1 MEKPLSDNLPTV
13 LKNADVTQAEFAE
26 LCGVRRV
33 TVNLWCRGKM
43 RPHRYIRSNVLSL
56 VERVEHA
63 TSAGVLPLPRSVKRG
78 DRLDALRQATT
89 N

>member
-1 MEKPLSDNLPTV
+1 MDLKLSDSLPKV
-13 LKNADVTQAEFAE
+13 LEQAQVTQAEFAA

-43 RPHRYIRSNVLSL
+43 RPHQYIRSNVLNTI
-56 VERVEHA
+56 ERVQLA
-63 TSAGVLPLPRSVKRG
+63 TSAGVLPLPRSVQRDKRI
-78 DRLDALRQATT
+78 DALRQATT

>member
-1 MEKPLSDNLPTV
+1 MDKLSETLPGV
-13 LKNADVTQAEFAE
+13 LAQAGITQAEFAS

-43 RPHRYIRSNVLSL
+43 RPHQYIRSNVLDAI
-56 VERVEHA
+56 ERVKQA
-63 TSAGVLPLPRSVKRG
+63 TSAGVLPLPRSVQRDKRT
-78 DRLDALRQATT
+78 DALRQATT